1 MGGATIYLSR
11 NEMIALI
18 CALANYANMV
28 AYYPADNEEYEELS
42 KQGLDRVSDKIYNKL
57 KCVLWTEKK
66 QPHT

>member
-1 MGGATIYLSR
+1 
-11 NEMIALI
+11 
-18 CALANYANMV
+18 MV